1 MYVKQIIIQGFKS
14 YKDQTVIEPFSP
26 KHNVIVGRNGSG
38 KSNFFAAIRFV
49 LGDAYTHMGRE
60 ERQALL
66 HEGSGSAVMSAY
78 VEIIFDNSDD
88 RFPTGKPEV
97 VLRRTI
103 GMKKDEYTLDRKNAT
118 KNDVMNLL
126 ESAGFSRSNP
136 YYIVPQGR
144 VTALTNMKD
153 SERLNLLKEVAG
165 TQVYEARRAESLKI
179 MHETNNKRSKI
190 DELLDFINERLAEL
204 EEEKDELRNFQ
215 EKDKERRCLEYTI
228 YSREQQEIA
237 SYLDSLEEQRQTGVE
252 DTDLN
257 RDRFIQGEK
266 EMAQIDAEI
275 AECKQQIEFLKV
287 DKAQLEDERREA
299 SKALAQVEL
308 QAKSLSDN
316 QVAAQA
322 QKSRHDEEMNS
333 VQAAIQERETE
344 LQELIPSFNSAKD
357 QEDTVKA
364 QLTEAETSRQRLY
377 AKQSRNSRFRNK
389 SERDKWLQAEIKD
402 NYTSISTV
410 QEVMAQTQEDIKEL
424 ENEIALLEP
433 ETERLRKQID
443 GRGDTIHSV
452 EQQVQAAKDERDRLV
467 DQRKELWREEAKLD
481 SILVNASNEVERA
494 DRSLSQ
500 MMDHNTS
507 RGIAAVRRIKR
518 QHNLEGVYGTLAELF
533 DVNDRYRTAVEVT
546 AGQSLFHYVVDS
558 DETATKVLEILQHE
572 KAGRVTFMPLNR
584 LWSRPINMPRA
595 SDTIPMIEKLQY
607 DQAYEKAFVHVFGKT
622 IICPNLQVAAQYARS
637 HGVNA
642 ITPEGDRSDKR
653 GALTGGFHD
662 SRQSR
667 LDAVKNLAKWRDEFE
682 TKKSRGA
689 EIRQELEK
697 LDQLI
702 TRAVGELQKLEQQR
716 HQVQNSSGPLRQELR
731 SKRDLIQKK
740 NDNLD
745 AKRRALRNIENNLAA
760 LTDQVNAFES
770 ELKSPF
776 QKALSN
782 EEEARLETLS
792 ATAQD
797 LRRQYQELSSQRSE
811 LEARKSVLEVELREN
826 LVPHLDQ
833 LVGQDIDMADD
844 GTQGNLK
851 ETQREMKRL
860 SKALE
865 KLGQRLQQVDGSIE
879 QANTRMA
886 ELSQRNAET
895 RRELDELA
903 KFIEKHQRRMEKSMQ
918 KKAALTKQA
927 AECAANIRDLG
938 VLPDEAF
945 TKYKNMDS
953 NTVVKKLHKANEGL
967 KKYSHVNKKAFE
979 QYNSFTKQRETLT
992 SRREELDASQK
1003 SIDDLINVLDQ
1014 RKDEAIERTFKQV
1027 SREFHNVF
1035 EKLVP
1040 AGRGRL
1046 LIQRKTDRTMRQA
1059 DEIDSEDEAAQNS
1072 VENYVGVGISVSFN
1086 SKHDDQQRIQQLSGG
1101 QKSLCALALVF
1112 AIQACDPAPF
1122 YLFDEID
1129 ANLDAQYRTAVAQ
1142 MLKSISDSTNG
1153 QFICTTFRPEMLHV
1167 AEKCYGV
1174 SFRQKAST
1182 IDVVSREEALKFVD
1196 EQKQ

>member
-49 LGDAYTHMGRE
+49 LSDAYTHLGRE

-103 GMKKDEYTLDRKNAT
+103 GLKKDEYTLDRKNAT
-118 KNDVMNLL
+118 KSDVMNLL

-179 MHETNNKRSKI
+179 MHETNNKKAKI

-228 YSREQQEIA
+228 YSREQQEI
-237 SYLDSLEEQRQTGVE
+237 SGILDNLEEQRQTGVE

-257 RDRFIQGEK
+257 RDRFIEGEK
-266 EMAQIDAEI
+266 GMAQIDAEI

-287 DKAQLEDERREA
+287 DKSQLEDERREA
-299 SKALAQVEL
+299 SKTLAQVEL
-308 QAKSLSDN
+308 RAKSLSEN
-316 QVAAQA
+316 QATSQA
-322 QKSRHDEEMNS
+322 LKARHDEDLKTVET
-333 VQAAIQERETE
+333 AIKEREAE
-344 LQELIPSFNSAKD
+344 LEELIPRFNAVKD
-357 QEDTVKA
+357 QEDNIKA
-364 QLTEAETSRQRLY
+364 QLNEAETTRQRLY
-377 AKQSRNSRFRNK
+377 AKQGRNSRFRNK
-389 SERDKWLQAEIKD
+389 SERDKWLQAEIKE
-402 NYTSISTV
+402 NHTSISTV
-410 QEVMAQTQEDIKEL
+410 QTVMAQTQEDIKEL
-424 ENEIALLEP
+424 ENDIALLEP
-433 ETERLRKQID
+433 ETERLRQQID
-443 GRGDTIHSV
+443 GRGDTVHSV
-452 EQQVQAAKDERDRLV
+452 EQQVQAAKDERDRLM

-481 SILVNASNEVERA
+481 SILANASNEMDRAERT
-494 DRSLSQ
+494 LSQ

-533 DVNDRYRTAVEVT
+533 EVNDRYRTAVEVT
-546 AGQSLFHYVVDS
+546 AGQSLFHYIVDT
-558 DETATKVLEILQHE
+558 DETATKVLEILQQE

-584 LWSRPINMPRA
+584 LRSKPANLPRA
-595 SDTIPMIEKLQY
+595 SDTIPMIDKLQY
-607 DQAYEKAFVHVFGKT
+607 DPAYEKAFNHVFGKT
-622 IICPNLQVAAQYARS
+622 IICPNLQVASQYARS

-667 LDAVKNLAKWRDEFE
+667 LDAVKNLTKWRDEYE
-682 TKKSRGA
+682 NKKNRGT
-689 EIRQELEK
+689 EIRKELEK
-697 LDQLI
+697 LDQVI
-702 TRAVGELQKLEQQR
+702 TKAVGELQKLEQQR
-716 HQVQNSSGPLRQELR
+716 HQVQHSSGPLRQELR
-731 SKRDLIQKK
+731 SKRDLLQKK
-740 NDNLD
+740 NDSLD
-745 AKRRALRNIENNLAA
+745 AKRKALRNIETNLAA
-760 LTDQVNAFES
+760 LHDQVNAFEA

-782 EEEARLETLS
+782 EEEAQLESLS
-792 ATAQD
+792 VVAQD
-797 LRRQYQELSSQRSE
+797 LRRQYQEVSAQRSE
-811 LEARKSVLEVELREN
+811 LEARKSILEVELREN
-826 LVPHLDQ
+826 LNPRLDQ
-833 LVGQDIDMADD
+833 LVSRDTDIADD
-844 GTQGNLK
+844 DGQGNLK
-851 ETQREMKRL
+851 ETEREMKRL
-860 SKALE
+860 RKSLE
-865 KLGQRLQQVDGSIE
+865 NLSQRLQKVDESIE
-879 QANTRMA
+879 KANSQANELEKQKA
-886 ELSQRNAET
+886 EIRH
-895 RRELDELA
+895 ELEDLA
-903 KFIEKHQRRMEKSMQ
+903 RSIEKHQRRMEKNMQ

-945 TKYKNMDS
+945 TKYKHTDS
-953 NTVVKKLHKANEGL
+953 NTVVKKLHKVNEAL

-992 SRREELDASQK
+992 NRREELEASQK
-1003 SIDDLINVLDQ
+1003 SIEELISVLDQ

-1027 SREFHNVF
+1027 SREFANIF

-1046 LIQRKTDRTMRQA
+1046 IIQRKTDRALRQEDDMDSD
-1059 DEIDSEDEAAQNS
+1059 DERAQQS

-1086 SKHDDQQRIQQLSGG
+1086 SKHDEQQRIQQLSGG

-1142 MLKSISDSTNG
+1142 MLQSISESTNG

-1182 IDVVSREEALKFVD
+1182 IDVVSREEALKFVE
-1196 EQKQ
+1196 EQKT